1 MNLIERIV
9 KLEKA
14 VAKLLARTFI
24 SYAKSTYT
32 PTYLGLTTPGVTT
45 YTTQAG
51 FYTQIGRVVF
61 FCGRVVWTAMTGT
74 GTASVSIP
82 LTSDATTNM
91 RYFIGV
97 YPTNV
102 TFANGSI
109 AGTIAPNST
118 CVISLRV
125 SVPATPTTGV
135 YTNTTNS
142 LFIGAVDT
150 GHTASAALTAIPTRG
165 SR

>member
-109 AGTIAPNST
+109 AGTIAPNSAFFQMN
-118 CVISLRV
+118 S
-125 SVPATPTTGV
+125 PAT
-135 YTNTTNS
+135 N
-142 LFIGAVDT
+142 
-150 GHTASAALTAIPTRG
+150 AAGTPIAMEAAGDLIFAG
-165 SR
+165 FFFV